1 MDEYLT
7 VVEGL
12 PDEPDAYDEDAIC
25 VKPGPGS
32 FFDMLFASLAN
43 TSIDRSSPIIE
54 STTHDDDWEASK
66 GFCGQENI
74 GLRFEELRSRETSAI
89 DMRCVWETYG
99 LPGVQVRW
107 EFFLSKAGQLGFAAF
122 RHQNLRVNF
131 RDHAAQARFVEIWQK
146 VFSTTPVF
154 QQATASE

>member
-1 MDEYLT
+1 MMGEYLT

-12 PDEPDAYDEDAIC
+12 PNEPDADDENTVC
-25 VKPGPGS
+25 GLPGPGS

-43 TSIDRSSPIIE
+43 SSVDRSAPIIE
-54 STTHDDDWEASK
+54 NLTHDDYWEITK
-66 GFCGQENI
+66 GFCGQEDI

-99 LPGVQVRW
+99 LPGLQVRW
-107 EFFLSKAGQLGFAAF
+107 EFFLRKAGQFGFAAF
-122 RHQNLRVNF
+122 RHKTLRVNF
-131 RDHAAQARFVEIWQK
+131 RDHAAQALFVEIWQK

-154 QQATASE
+154 QATASE